1 MIRVFWRMMMILTSI
16 AMAYQK
22 LPPQIY
28 TTRKVIQKY
37 HHFWNQDLEQDA
49 WLAYSQPNSTI
60 TSIISTCNRCAR
72 QQTLRRTRIVPFN
85 EDLYTVEEAPPRKR
99 GVEWTP
105 MAVMTAFQWS
115 FPRYQAEKYKFL
127 RAHRAAN
134 NNNSKVDKNFYM
146 E

>member
-72 QQTLRRTRIVPFN
+72 QQTLRRTRIVPFH

-134 NNNSKVDKNFYM
+134 NNNKVDKNFYM

>member
-1 MIRVFWRMMMILTSI
+1 MIRVFWRMMILTSI

-22 LPPQIY
+22 LPVQIY

-37 HHFWNQDLEQDA
+37 HHFWNQDLEQEA

-60 TSIISTCNRCAR
+60 SSIISTCNRCAR
-72 QQTLRRTRIVPFN
+72 QQTLRRTRVVPFH
-85 EDLYTVEEAPPRKR
+85 EDLYIEEAPPRQR
-99 GVEWTP
+99 RVEWTP

-127 RAHRAAN
+127 RAQA